1 MRQEANMIYVNHID
15 NIKNIELCALYTWL
29 LSIDDELFT
38 KISDVSYARRDSAK
52 VIKLLDTLRL
62 VIRIDASASC
72 RNAITH
78 LRSMTTVDILAAAV
92 SFGVT
97 RTKTEKFIESLCVM
111 TRTIY
116 GSHTPFI
123 LIDDRSN
130 AGLLYTPAIKSR
142 LEKYAVYNIPDILEL
157 AQNDCLT
164 TKDIIQ
170 WKTLKNMVDIPIEET
185 LSEYSAA
192 IDFLIRKLSLANKQE
207 SDNTQNFTRSSGIE
221 FDTSLE
227 IAPS

>member
-1 MRQEANMIYVNHID
+1 MQHVQNFFRFLRHRHTHYRHIDSHQWQSLTLTPDHTSGSIQTKGTFNTTAQTYRSRQPGSGISEFIPGHRYPAKHNQQDDAMRQEANMIYVNHID

-116 GSHTPFI
+116 GSHTP
-123 LIDDRSN
+123 LS
-130 AGLLYTPAIKSR
+130 L
-142 LEKYAVYNIPDILEL
+142 
-157 AQNDCLT
+157 LT
-164 TKDIIQ
+164 TEAMQDYCTAQ
-170 WKTLKNMVDIPIEET
+170 P
-185 LSEYSAA
+185 
-192 IDFLIRKLSLANKQE
+192 
-207 SDNTQNFTRSSGIE
+207 
-221 FDTSLE
+221 
-227 IAPS
+227 